1 MAGNTIVVLPS
12 LNPDYRLN
20 LVVDG
25 VLKEGFKRI
34 VIVNDG
40 SDEEHLAPFK
50 EASEKPGVTVL
61 THEVN
66 KGKGRA
72 LKTAFSYVIENI
84 SDCDGVV
91 TIDGDNQHAPVDI
104 KACTDAM
111 EKSGSIVLGCRDF
124 TQDNVPWKSRNGNN
138 ITKFVFRA
146 FCGIKISDTQTG
158 LRAIPFKYIPDM
170 LETEGERF
178 EYETNMLL
186 EIHSRGIPMSEVKIQ
201 TLYEDI
207 ENSTSHFHPFRDS
220 FKIYKVILKYLFS
233 SGVSSLIDL
242 VMFFLLSLLF
252 TRLITENFS
261 LLSYVFEPD
270 YSICF
275 LATLGARVVSSVF
288 NYKVNRNVVFKSKA
302 KGCVLR
308 YYILAVIQL
317 SVSAMLVSLLSVL
330 FSAGSFLRT
339 VCKAVVDV
347 ILFFISFRIQQA
359 WVFKEKK
366 HK

>member
-1 MAGNTIVVLPS
+1 MTGKTVIVLPS

-25 VLKEGFKRI
+25 VLKEGFSRI
-34 VIVNDG
+34 LIVNDG
-40 SDEEHLAPFK
+40 SDEEHLAPFE
-50 EASEKPGVTVL
+50 EAALKPGVTIL
-61 THEVN
+61 KHDVN
-66 KGKGRA
+66 KGKGRG
-72 LKTAFSYVIENI
+72 LKTAFSYILENMQ
-84 SDCDGVV
+84 DCDGVV

-104 KACTDAM
+104 KSCAEEM
-111 EKSGSIVLGCRDF
+111 ESTGKIVLGCRDF
-124 TQDNVPWKSRNGNN
+124 SKENVPWKSRAGNN
-138 ITKFVFRA
+138 ITKFVFKA

-158 LRAIPFKYIPDM
+158 LRAIPFKYLKDM
-170 LETEGERF
+170 IETEGERF

-201 TLYEDI
+201 TLYEDK
-207 ENSTSHFHPFRDS
+207 ENSTSHFNPFKDS

-233 SGVSSLIDL
+233 SGVSSIIDL

-252 TRLITENFS
+252 TRLIKDDVVLFS
-261 LLSYVFEPD
+261 HVFAAD
-270 YSICF
+270 YAICT
-275 LATLGARVVSSVF
+275 LATLGARIVSSIF
-288 NYKVNRNVVFKSKA
+288 NYKVNRHVVFKSNA

-308 YYILAVIQL
+308 YYILAVVQL
-317 SVSAMLVSLLSVL
+317 SVSALIVSLLSVL

-339 VCKAVVDV
+339 LCKAVVDI

-366 HK
+366 H